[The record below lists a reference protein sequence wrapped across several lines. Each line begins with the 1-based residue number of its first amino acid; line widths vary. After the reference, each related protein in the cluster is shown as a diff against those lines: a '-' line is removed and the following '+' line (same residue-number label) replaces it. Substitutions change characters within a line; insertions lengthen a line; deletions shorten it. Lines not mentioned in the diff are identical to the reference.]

1 MTVTD
6 NVVAIKDGRLNLSRI
21 TYYSDLQRASGL
33 QIPLGII
40 AEIVIGS
47 VRGLGLIARTEL
59 DDAEVHA
66 IGSLIRDS
74 LRNPF
79 DFLKTEFDW
88 AWNAT
93 KPGAALVSLSSR
105 HSESLFF
112 APPAATMIRRAFKSD
127 GDVGEFARRMLRDQ
141 RDAEFDL
148 MLAELSNNVGLH
160 AQEMAKMAA

>member
-1 MTVTD
+1 VTD

-21 TYYSDLQRASGL
+21 IYYSDLQRASGL

-40 AEIVIGS
+40 AEIVLGS

-59 DDAEVHA
+59 DDHETQAL
-66 IGSLIRDS
+66 GRLTRNS

-79 DFLKTEFDW
+79 DFLKGEFDW
-88 AWNAT
+88 AWDAT
-93 KPGAALVSLSSR
+93 GRGEALVALSGR

-112 APPAATMIRRAFKSD
+112 APPTPTMIRRAFQSEA
-127 GDVGEFARRMLRDQ
+127 DVPEFARRELRER

-148 MLAELSNNVGLH
+148 MLAELYHKS
-160 AQEMAKMAA
+160 AQFAQDMAKMAA